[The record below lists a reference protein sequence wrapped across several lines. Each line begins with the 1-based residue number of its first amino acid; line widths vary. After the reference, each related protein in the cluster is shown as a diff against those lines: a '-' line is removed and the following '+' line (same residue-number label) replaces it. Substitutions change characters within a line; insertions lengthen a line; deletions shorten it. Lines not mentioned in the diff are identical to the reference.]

1 MLTKHH
7 FHRLAGLWEE
17 EVRSRGDGA
26 SLRRVVWRFCRTRLL
41 LSILCLMV
49 TQLAGFSGPVS
60 NTISGLLCLSGV
72 FSLDLSLSL
81 SLLLSLCIISFIDPP
96 IKSCP
101 PQMLRWV
108 FRWGMNS
115 VLHCHWASEVICIT
129 SVVFPVW
136 LPKPFYQ
143 LIWPLVLFIKCLNND
158 LCQHQKSITVC
169 LLLFAE

>member
-17 EVRSRGDGA
+17 ELRSRGDGA
-26 SLRRVVWRFCRTRLL
+26 SLRRVVWHFCRTRLL

-60 NTISGLLCLSGV
+60 NTISALCV
-72 FSLDLSLSL
+72 FSLNLSL

-101 PQMLRWV
+101 PSNAQVSVQMGNERCVTLSLGLRRDLHYLCGV
-108 FRWGMNS
+108 SS
-115 VLHCHWASEVICIT
+115 VA
-129 SVVFPVW
+129 
-136 LPKPFYQ
+136 PKTI
-143 LIWPLVLFIKCLNND
+143 L
-158 LCQHQKSITVC
+158 SIHLTISAIFKVP
-169 LLLFAE
+169 